1 MKYLT
6 IIALLLIIVAP
17 AHAYIDGG
25 SGSYIIQMAT
35 AGVLALV
42 FTIKLAWQRI
52 KHGFL
57 KLCHIAPSDNPID
70 HNK

>member
-6 IIALLLIIVAP
+6 IIALLLIVVVP

-35 AGVLALV
+35 AGVLALA
-42 FTIKLAWQRI
+42 FTVKLAWQRI

-57 KLCHIAPSDNPID
+57 KLCHITPSDSTID
-70 HNK
+70 RNK